1 MKPLIMYFFPT
12 SYDYILLQPK
22 CSPQQ
27 FLLKYPHPVF
37 SLNFRN
43 QVSHTY
49 KTTRQWTLFNFIF
62 LQKINRFVVG
72 WGLALSLHLVIGGRL
87 LASSASGAVTLLT
100 CSEDGLNN
108 RSLGMPCSDCTRSR
122 DNFVASLSITLYI
135 SRRRDREGALISA
148 VVWVETQ
155 VITFQSACPQ

>member
-1 MKPLIMYFFPT
+1 MLTSAISSQIPSPSVFPLISETKFHT
-12 SYDYILLQPK
+12 RTKLQDNGH
-22 CSPQQ
+22 CS
-27 FLLKYPHPVF
+27 
-37 SLNFRN
+37 
-43 QVSHTY
+43 
-49 KTTRQWTLFNFIF
+49 TLSSCKKLIV
-62 LQKINRFVVG
+62 LCWDG
-72 WGLALSLHLVIGGRL
+72 GLALSLHLASGGRL

-100 CSEDGLNN
+100 CSEDGVNN

-155 VITFQSACPQ
+155 VITFQSACPE